1 MEEEQQLQ
9 PLLLLILGTM
19 VIFQVFQVSHQLVV
33 ELAVVVQQMM
43 AVQVVEVEL
52 VVLELGVQEMYLW

>member
-1 MEEEQQLQ
+1 VGEEEQLQ

-19 VIFQVFQVSHQLVV
+19 VVFQVFQVSHQLAV
-33 ELAVVVQQMM
+33 ELAVVVKQMM

-52 VVLELGVQEMYLW
+52 VVLKLEVQEMYLR